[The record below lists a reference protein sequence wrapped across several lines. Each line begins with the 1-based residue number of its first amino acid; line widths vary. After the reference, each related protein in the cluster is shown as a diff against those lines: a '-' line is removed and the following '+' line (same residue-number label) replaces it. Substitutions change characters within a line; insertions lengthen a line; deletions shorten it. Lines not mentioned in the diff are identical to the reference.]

1 MKFVSTKEQ
10 DYLDQD
16 PPIRGQKYCC
26 LSFISPE
33 DVIKNKEAYFFEKFL
48 KSFSCEMQDLFEK
61 SMETYKENTD
71 FVNGLKAIR
80 EKYVPLFEPDKIND
94 EFTFYKGLQADT
106 LESEYLEKNDFQT
119 TIRGLKIR
127 GSYET
132 IKEAQIRCEVLKRM
146 DDRFNVFIAEVGCWC
161 PWSPNPEELENQEYS
176 ETQLNTL
183 VKGYMENQ
191 KQKDQFFMERKNHMA
206 TKAKEEGQTGEEEG
220 ITVEEVT
227 EKVEEDIWM
236 KRKEEGKTDVSVEEP
251 AVPQQE
257 TSTEIEEPNAS
268 VAEENEV

>member
-1 MKFVSTKEQ
+1 MQLISTKEQ

-48 KSFSCEMQDLFEK
+48 KSFSFEMSDLFDK
-61 SMETYKENTD
+61 STETFKDNTD

-80 EKYVPLFEPDKIND
+80 EKYVPLFDPDKINE
-94 EFTFYKGLQADT
+94 EFTFYKGLHADT

-183 VKGYMENQ
+183 VKGYVENQ

-206 TKAKEEGQTGEEEG
+206 TKAKEEGQNPDAETTDG
-220 ITVEEVT
+220 ISVEEIT
-227 EKVEEDIWM
+227 EKVEEDLWM
-236 KRKEEGKTDVSVEEP
+236 KRKEEQS
-251 AVPQQE
+251 
-257 TSTEIEEPNAS
+257 S
-268 VAEENEV
+268 EVKEQNSQD